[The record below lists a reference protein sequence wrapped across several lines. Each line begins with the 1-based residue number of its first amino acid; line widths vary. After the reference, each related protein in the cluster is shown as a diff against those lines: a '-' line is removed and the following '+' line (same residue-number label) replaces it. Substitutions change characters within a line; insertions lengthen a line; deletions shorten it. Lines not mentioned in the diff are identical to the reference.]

1 MNSNTRVG
9 FAAVVRV
16 TVMVWLP
23 IAIVLL
29 WLVAS
34 QNSASFYLPKFDA
47 TMLAIGK
54 YFTLEGFQTHVL
66 PTVTNLLAGFVI
78 AVFIG
83 VALGLLIGRVRWLHD
98 ATAPIFSFIR
108 SIPPPALLPI
118 AMVLLGIGPQMRIGL
133 IAFGA
138 IWPTLLSTIDAVR
151 NVDPALDDI
160 ARVYAVR
167 RWRQLL
173 QMTLPAIGPMVMAGV
188 RTSLLYSITLIVLSE
203 MVGASAG
210 LGHSVLLSQRTFQIA
225 DMWAAIIMLGLL
237 GLALNAIFVAVENT
251 VLRWHRQRN
260 TERGGSWI
268 A

>member
-1 MNSNTRVG
+1 MNSIMRKGAAATIRV
-9 FAAVVRV
+9 VVF
-16 TVMVWLP
+16 VWLP
-23 IAIVLL
+23 IAILVL
-29 WLVAS
+29 WIFAS
-34 QNSASFYLPKFDA
+34 LNSSSFYLPRFNA
-47 TMLAIGK
+47 TMAALGR
-54 YFTLEGFQTHVL
+54 YFTYDSFHAHVL
-66 PTVTNLLAGFVI
+66 PTVTNLLAGFLI
-78 AVFIG
+78 AILVG
-83 VALGLLIGRVRWLHD
+83 VALGLVIGRVRWLHD
-98 ATAPIFSFIR
+98 ATAPIFSFMR

-138 IWPTLLSTIDAVR
+138 VWPTLLSTIDAVR
-151 NVDPALDDI
+151 NVDPALGDI
-160 ARVYAVR
+160 ARVYSVR

-173 QMTLPAIGPMVMAGV
+173 HMTLPAIGPMVMAGA

-225 DMWAAIIMLGLL
+225 DMWAAIIMLGIL
-237 GLALNAIFVAVENT
+237 GLVLNALFVAIENT

>member
-1 MNSNTRVG
+1 MNRVMRKGLAATTRVG
-9 FAAVVRV
+9 IFI
-16 TVMVWLP
+16 WLP
-23 IAIVLL
+23 ITILVL
-29 WLVAS
+29 WIYAS
-34 QNSASFYLPKFDA
+34 VNSSSFYLPKLNA
-47 TMLAIGK
+47 TRGAIGK
-54 YFTLEGFQTHVL
+54 YFTLEGFQAHVL
-66 PTVTNLLAGFVI
+66 PTVTNLLAGFLVAI
-78 AVFIG
+78 VVGVVF
-83 VALGLLIGRVRWLHD
+83 GLVIGRVRWLHD
-98 ATAPIFSFIR
+98 ATAPIFSFMR

-138 IWPTLLSTIDAVR
+138 VWPALLSTIDAVR
-151 NVDPALDDI
+151 NVDPALGDI

-173 QMTLPAIGPMVMAGV
+173 HMTLPAIGPMVMAGV

-210 LGHSVLLSQRTFQIA
+210 LGHSVLLSQRTFQVA
-225 DMWAAIIMLGLL
+225 DMWAAIIMLGIL
-237 GLALNAIFVAVENT
+237 GLVLNALFVAVENT
-251 VLRWHRQRN
+251 VLRWHRKRN

>member
-1 MNSNTRVG
+1 MSRIARKGLAATTRIGVLI
-9 FAAVVRV
+9 
-16 TVMVWLP
+16 WLP
-23 IAIVLL
+23 IAILAF
-29 WLVAS
+29 WIFAS
-34 QNSASFYLPKFDA
+34 RNSSSFYVPKFDA
-47 TMLAIGK
+47 TMVAIGK
-54 YFTLEGFQTHVL
+54 YFTMEGFQTHVL
-66 PTVTNLLAGFVI
+66 PTVTNLLAGFIV

-83 VALGLLIGRVRWLHD
+83 VVLGLIIGRVRWLHD
-98 ATAPIFSFIR
+98 ATAPIFSFMR

-138 IWPTLLSTIDAVR
+138 VWPTLLSTIDAVR
-151 NVDPALDDI
+151 NVDSALGDI
-160 ARVYAVR
+160 ARVYAIR

-173 QMTLPAIGPMVMAGV
+173 HMTLPAIGPMVMAGV

-210 LGHSVLLSQRTFQIA
+210 LGHSVLLSQRTFQVA